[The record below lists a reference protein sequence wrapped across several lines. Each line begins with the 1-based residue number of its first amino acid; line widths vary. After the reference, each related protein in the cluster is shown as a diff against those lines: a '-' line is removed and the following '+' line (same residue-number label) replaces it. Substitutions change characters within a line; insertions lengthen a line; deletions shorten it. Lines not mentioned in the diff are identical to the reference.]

1 MMTSNAIET
10 TRFGTV
16 EFSTED
22 VVNLRGGLLGF
33 PSSQRYIVIQHK
45 EGSPF
50 CWLQSVESGDL
61 AFLVV
66 DPGHYVTD
74 YAPEMPEQ
82 VATDLQLSEETP
94 RLVYTIVTIPKGKP
108 DDLTLNLAGPIL
120 INAESRTAQQVVVE
134 DNRYPIRYKVFASG
148 NEGSQAA

>member
-10 TRFGTV
+10 ARFGKV
-16 EFSTED
+16 EFTTED
-22 VVNLRGGLLGF
+22 VVTFRGGLLGF
-33 PSSQRYIVIQHK
+33 PKNECFIVIQHK

-66 DPGHYVTD
+66 DPGHYVTE

-82 VATDLQLSEETP
+82 VAADLQLSEETP

-108 DDLTLNLAGPIL
+108 DDLTLNLAGPLL
-120 INAESRTAQQVVVE
+120 INAESRVAQQVVVE
-134 DNRYPIRYKVFASG
+134 DHRYPIRYKVFA
-148 NEGSQAA
+148 EGSDGHQAA